1 MSLKGDFLKKHSVR
15 ENLEKALEIPVELL
29 ENIPR
34 ATVIGNE
41 CVLVENYKAIIEYE
55 KDLIRLNNNI
65 SILGENLNIAEIT
78 SDEIIVN
85 GKIKSIE
92 F

>member
-1 MSLKGDFLKKHSVR
+1 
-15 ENLEKALEIPVELL
+15 
-29 ENIPR
+29 
-34 ATVIGNE
+34 
-41 CVLVENYKAIIEYE
+41 VENYKAIIEYE
-55 KDLIRLNNNI
+55 KDLIRLNNNV